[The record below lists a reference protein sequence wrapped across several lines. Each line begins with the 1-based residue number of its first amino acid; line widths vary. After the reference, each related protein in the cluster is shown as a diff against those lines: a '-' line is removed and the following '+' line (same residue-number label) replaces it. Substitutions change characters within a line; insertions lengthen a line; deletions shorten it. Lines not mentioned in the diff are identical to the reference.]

1 MALTTSDNQSHG
13 SGSTCAR
20 GVKKEKNMKGIKTE
34 VKTDWKNLMHGQTKN
49 LNSKMPKGTTYAS
62 RADLPTEGKLC
73 LSYHVKWSG
82 GSFYPRIIVADNVWL
97 IAGKDIKDTQGEE
110 DIVWIVNASQWKT
123 SESHQQIPFFVFTGV
138 PQSAAINA
146 TISNIMLN
154 TGNKPL
160 PYIDSDELKATGGG
174 NS

>member
-1 MALTTSDNQSHG
+1 
-13 SGSTCAR
+13 
-20 GVKKEKNMKGIKTE
+20 MKGIKTE

-49 LNSKMPKGTTYAS
+49 LSSEMPMGTTYAS
-62 RADLPTEGKLC
+62 WAELPTEGKLC
-73 LSYHVKWSG
+73 LSYHAKWSG
-82 GSFYPRIIVADNVWL
+82 CPFYPRISTATHWS

-110 DIVWIVNASQWKT
+110 DFVWIANTFYWKT
-123 SESHQQIPFFVFTGV
+123 SEIQKQIPFFVYTNT

-154 TGNKPL
+154 TGDKPL

-174 NS
+174 NK

>member
-1 MALTTSDNQSHG
+1 
-13 SGSTCAR
+13 
-20 GVKKEKNMKGIKTE
+20 MKGIKTE

-49 LNSKMPKGTTYAS
+49 LSSEMPWGTTYAS

-82 GSFYPRIIVADNVWL
+82 GWFLPRIINTTAWV
-97 IAGKDIKDTQGEE
+97 IAGKNIKDTQGEE
-110 DIVWIVNASQWKT
+110 DIVWVRDVSNWKT
-123 SESHQQIPFFVFTGV
+123 SESHQQIPFFAYTDT

-154 TGNKPL
+154 TGDKPL
-160 PYIDSDELKATGGG
+160 PYIDSDELKATGEGD
-174 NS
+174 S